1 MSNHYSL
8 KTYPNL
14 SPSQFDKMGD
24 NSAQSYYREKISVE
38 SVNEYLYTDFI
49 LYEPETD
56 KKEWMS
62 FIILNPDNIL
72 AFVVKESVNKEQPI
86 KFTVDFKWDVIGE
99 NYDQRYD
106 HDDYV
111 DAMSAFT
118 DYMRGEDFYKNVDIA
133 EVLKNIDT
141 CYSNMKEEFNW
152 SDTPEQKPSEF
163 LMQQIDKE
171 LDFSSSRWHDIDKNK
186 SRIRLKE
193 KLLDETNNEISIY
206 DNHIM
211 PKNKI

>member
-49 LYEPETD
+49 LYKPETD

-72 AFVVKESVNKEQPI
+72 AFVVKESVNKEQSI
-86 KFTVDFKWDVIGE
+86 ELTIDFKWDVIGE
-99 NYDQRYD
+99 NYEQKYD

-111 DAMSAFT
+111 DAIAAFT
-118 DYMRGEDFYKNVDIA
+118 EYMRGEELYKSVDIA

-141 CYSNMKEEFNW
+141 YYSNMKEEFNW
-152 SDTPEQKPSEF
+152 VDVPDKMPSEF

-171 LDFSSSRWHDIDKNK
+171 LDFSSARWHEIDKNK

-193 KLLDETNNEISIY
+193 KLMDYTNSGNSISDSQITA
-206 DNHIM
+206 
-211 PKNKI
+211 KNKI